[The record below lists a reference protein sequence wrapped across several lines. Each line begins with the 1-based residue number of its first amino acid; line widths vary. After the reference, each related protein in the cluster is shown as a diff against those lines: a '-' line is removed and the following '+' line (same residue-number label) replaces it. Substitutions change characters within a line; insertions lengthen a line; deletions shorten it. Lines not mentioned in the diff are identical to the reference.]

1 MAKAKNGQTET
12 PATNTPAAEEEDV
25 AQSLPPTQEEDAPS
39 AAIEKAPPIEMS
51 LAAKLADNNTPLFL
65 QTFAD
70 RISTVTAALPDR
82 RTVDRVI
89 DALPD
94 EYADKVASIIRR
106 NMGKRRGLYA
116 DDDRPELTELRIFHG
131 TGNDPNRPENII
143 PGQYYLTSKETVGK
157 QFVGTVLAAYKG
169 RTMWGDRDS
178 GENMRMPVCQSMDR
192 KVGSSFGY
200 CDTCPNKPWR
210 DGKMQRCS
218 DDVVAYMLT
227 KDLND
232 IVLVRFAKTSE
243 GAGRQL
249 IKFIRRTEQNWSKW
263 YSITA
268 DATVN
273 QNDKNQRYYVMKVS
287 PVEGEEKDVYVPDEL
302 QAFCD
307 MMSAIIEANI
317 MLPGMAHVYRQAKD
331 LLGPNA
337 MPAPTPARGAG
348 SSPMMGD
355 DTPDY
360 GEMPDAPDTGNTNV

>member
-1 MAKAKNGQTET
+1 MAKTKNGQSDT
-12 PATNTPAAEEEDV
+12 PATNPATEE
-25 AQSLPPTQEEDAPS
+25 AAPSPPPAPEEAAPS
-39 AAIEKAPPIEMS
+39 AAIEKAQPVEMT

-65 QTFAD
+65 QTFSD
-70 RISTVTAALPDR
+70 RIAVVTAALPDKM
-82 RTVDRVI
+82 TVNRVI
-89 DALPD
+89 DALP
-94 EYADKVASIIRR
+94 EEHADKVASIIRR

-116 DDDRPELTELRIFHG
+116 DDDRPELPELRIFHG

-157 QFVGTVLAAYKG
+157 KFSGTVLAAYKG
-169 RTMWGDRDS
+169 RTMWGDRDA
-178 GENMRMPVCQSMDR
+178 GESTRMPVCQSMDR

-200 CDTCPNKPWR
+200 CETCPNKPWR

-227 KDLND
+227 QDLSE

-263 YSITA
+263 YEVTA

-287 PVEGEEKDVYVPDEL
+287 PAQGEDKDVYVPESL
-302 QAFCD
+302 QPFCD

-331 LLGPNA
+331 LLGQHAPP
-337 MPAPTPARGAG
+337 PATAAKGAG
-348 SSPMMGD
+348 SSPMMGE